1 MREDDLL
8 TLVRSTLLA
17 GLPAYGAWFDQ
28 ANVRSIYQPLTLGMA
43 SGPVITMQPGITR
56 RRYGAVRRE
65 EIEAATPGDD
75 FTHRETQWWEDT
87 MQIGAMFRRD
97 PASAEFSAQPSAAD
111 LCRAASDILQSDA
124 GLAALAAQR
133 VRPLRVTE
141 LRQTTYVNES
151 MQYERWP
158 TFDITLI
165 YPQITD
171 SLTPAASSITPDVGS
186 V

>member
-8 TLVRSTLLA
+8 TLVRSMLLA
-17 GLPAYGAWFDQ
+17 GLPSYGAWFDQ
-28 ANVRSIYQPLTLGMA
+28 ADVRSIFQPLTVGVA

-65 EIEAATPGDD
+65 EIPAATPGDD

-97 PASAEFSAQPSAAD
+97 PTSADFATQPSAAD
-111 LCRAASDILQSDA
+111 LCRAASDILQSDV
-124 GLAALAAQR
+124 GLAALAVQR
-133 VRPLRVTE
+133 VRPLRVTD
-141 LRQTTYVNES
+141 LRQTTFINES
-151 MQYERWP
+151 TQYERWP
-158 TFDITLI
+158 SFDITFV
-165 YPQITD
+165 YPQIVD
-171 SLTPAASSITPDVGS
+171 SSTPSASSISPAVGS